1 MEGRVILPLI
11 YDIDRKMSWAYNYD
25 VYSFTKKGVFRM
37 LKIILCDDDQ
47 FILQLGAEKMN
58 DMIKSQKLDA
68 KVVSMASGSNELFS
82 YIKNNP
88 SQYLIFLDLDFG
100 NGKLNGID
108 VAKALRQ
115 TESDCKIVFTT
126 NHHEM
131 AMDVLKSGVEP
142 FGFLEKT
149 SDIQKLSDGY
159 RKYIMMLLNKT
170 KSEMSNITESI
181 LLNPGMDEDVSVF
194 LDDIVYIET
203 EKNVSHG
210 ITYHTINGS
219 VITIISTLDV
229 EQKKLG
235 DGFIRVHR
243 SYIVNKKHI
252 LKMKDGFLKL
262 SNQQEIP
269 CSFRLRSEVKKW
281 IM

>member
-1 MEGRVILPLI
+1 MWRIQF
-11 YDIDRKMSWAYNYD
+11 Y
-25 VYSFTKKGVFRM
+25 KKGVLSM

-47 FILQLGAEKMN
+47 FILRLGAEKMN

-68 KVVSMASGSNELFS
+68 KVVSLASGSHELFS

-108 VAKALRQ
+108 VAKTLRQ
-115 TESDCKIVFTT
+115 TGSDCKIVFTT

-142 FGFLEKT
+142 FGFLEKS
-149 SDIQKLSDGY
+149 SDISKLCDGY
-159 RKYIMMLLNKT
+159 RRYIMMLLHKT
-170 KSEMSNITESI
+170 KSEMPGSSEFI
-181 LLNPGMDEDVSVF
+181 LLNPGMDEDISVH
-194 LDDIVYIET
+194 LDDIVYLET

-281 IM
+281 IR

>member
-1 MEGRVILPLI
+1 
-11 YDIDRKMSWAYNYD
+11 
-25 VYSFTKKGVFRM
+25 M
-37 LKIILCDDDQ
+37 LKIILCDDDP
-47 FILQLGAEKMN
+47 FILQLGADKIN
-58 DMIKSQKLDA
+58 DTIRSQRLNAKL
-68 KVVSMASGSNELFS
+68 VSLASGSSELFS
-82 YIKNNP
+82 YMKNNP

-115 TESDCKIVFTT
+115 TGSDCKIVFTT

-142 FGFLEKT
+142 FGFLEKS
-149 SDIQKLSDGY
+149 SDISKLSDGY

-170 KSEMSNITESI
+170 NAETSNSMEAV
-181 LLNPGMDEDVSVF
+181 LLHTGMDEEISVF
-194 LDDIVYIET
+194 RDDIVYVET
-203 EKNVSHG
+203 QKNVSHG

-219 VITIISTLDV
+219 VITIIGALDM

-235 DGFIRVHR
+235 DSFIRVHR
-243 SYIVNKKHI
+243 SYLVNKKHI
-252 LKMKDGFLKL
+252 LRMKDGFLKL
-262 SNQQEIP
+262 SDQQEIP
-269 CSFRLRSEVKKW
+269 CSFRMRSEVKKW

>member
-1 MEGRVILPLI
+1 MFSIFYLSNTADTVCDMQGI
-11 YDIDRKMSWAYNYD
+11 S
-25 VYSFTKKGVFRM
+25 M
-37 LKIILCDDDQ
+37 LKIILCDDDP
-47 FILQLGAEKMN
+47 FILQLGAEKIN
-58 DMIKSQKLDA
+58 DIIESQGFDA
-68 KVVSMASGSNELFS
+68 KVVSMATSSNELFS
-82 YIKNNP
+82 YLKNNP

-100 NGKLNGID
+100 HGKLNGID
-108 VAKALRQ
+108 IAKALRQ

-142 FGFLEKT
+142 FGFLEKS
-149 SDIQKLSDGY
+149 SDIVKLSDGY
-159 RKYIMMLLNKT
+159 RKYMVMLLHKAQP
-170 KSEMSNITESI
+170 EASNHVETI
-181 LLNPGMDEDVSVF
+181 LLNPGMGEEISV
-194 LDDIVYIET
+194 LRDDIVYLET
-203 EKNVSHG
+203 EKSVSHG

-243 SYIVNKKHI
+243 SYLVNKRHI
-252 LKMKDGFLKL
+252 LRMKEGFLRL

-269 CSFRLRSEVKKW
+269 CSFRMRSEVKKW
-281 IM
+281 IV

>member
-1 MEGRVILPLI
+1 
-11 YDIDRKMSWAYNYD
+11 
-25 VYSFTKKGVFRM
+25 M

-47 FILQLGAEKMN
+47 FILQLGAEKIN
-58 DMIKSQKLDA
+58 EMIKSHKLDA

-100 NGKLNGID
+100 SGKLNGID

-115 TESDCKIVFTT
+115 TESDCKVVFTT

-142 FGFLEKT
+142 FGFLEKS

-159 RKYIMMLLNKT
+159 RKYIIMLLNKT
-170 KSEMSNITESI
+170 KSEMSNITGSI
-181 LLNPGMDEDVSVF
+181 LLNPGIDEAISIF

-219 VITIISTLDV
+219 VITIIGTLEE

-235 DGFIRVHR
+235 DSFIRVHR

-252 LKMKDGFLKL
+252 LKMKEGFLKL

-281 IM
+281 IT

>member
-1 MEGRVILPLI
+1 
-11 YDIDRKMSWAYNYD
+11 
-25 VYSFTKKGVFRM
+25 M
-37 LKIILCDDDQ
+37 LKIILCDDDP
-47 FILQLGAEKMN
+47 FILQLGAEKIN
-58 DMIKSQKLDA
+58 NMIKSQRHDA
-68 KVVSMASGSNELFS
+68 KVVSLTSGSNELIN

-149 SDIQKLSDGY
+149 SDLAKLSDGY
-159 RKYIMMLLNKT
+159 RKYIVMLLNQT
-170 KSEMSNITESI
+170 RSEASDPTEKERSTETI
-181 LLNPGMDEDVSVF
+181 LLNSGMDEDISVIR
-194 LDDIVYIET
+194 DDIVYVET

-210 ITYHTINGS
+210 ITYHTIGGS

-229 EQKKLG
+229 EQKRLG

-243 SYIVNKKHI
+243 SYLVNKRHI
-252 LKMKDGFLKL
+252 LRMKEGFLRL
-262 SNQQEIP
+262 SNQQEVP
-269 CSFRLRSEVKKW
+269 CSFRMRSEVKKW
-281 IM
+281 IV

>member
-1 MEGRVILPLI
+1 
-11 YDIDRKMSWAYNYD
+11 
-25 VYSFTKKGVFRM
+25 M
-37 LKIILCDDDQ
+37 LKIILCDDDP
-47 FILQLGAEKMN
+47 FILQLGADKIN
-58 DMIKSQKLDA
+58 HMIESQGFDA
-68 KVVSMASGSNELFS
+68 KVVSLASGSNELFS

-100 NGKLNGID
+100 NGNLNGID

-115 TESDCKIVFTT
+115 AESDCKIVFTT

-149 SDIQKLSDGY
+149 SDLAALCDGY
-159 RKYIMMLLNKT
+159 RKYIVMLLNQT
-170 KSEMSNITESI
+170 RSEASDSSI
-181 LLNPGMDEDVSVF
+181 LLNPGMDEDISV
-194 LDDIVYIET
+194 LLEDIVYIET

-229 EQKKLG
+229 EQKRLG

-243 SYIVNKKHI
+243 SYLVNKRHI
-252 LKMKDGFLKL
+252 LRMKEGFLKL
-262 SNQQEIP
+262 SNQQEVP
-269 CSFRLRSEVKKW
+269 CSFRMRSEVKKW
-281 IM
+281 IV

>member
-1 MEGRVILPLI
+1 
-11 YDIDRKMSWAYNYD
+11 
-25 VYSFTKKGVFRM
+25 M

-47 FILQLGAEKMN
+47 FILQLGAGQIN
-58 DMIKSQKLDA
+58 DLIEAQGFDA
-68 KVVSMASGSNELFS
+68 RVVSLVSGSSELFS

-108 VAKALRQ
+108 VAKSLRQ
-115 TESDCKIVFTT
+115 MESDCKIVFTT

-142 FGFLEKT
+142 FGFLEKG
-149 SDIQKLSDGY
+149 SDVAKLSEGY
-159 RKYIMMLLNKT
+159 RKYIVMLLRQIKP
-170 KSEMSNITESI
+170 EAPGRTETV
-181 LLNPGMDEDVSVF
+181 LLNPGMDEEITVL
-194 LDDIVYIET
+194 LDDIVYLET

-243 SYIVNKKHI
+243 SYLVNRRHI
-252 LKMKDGFLKL
+252 LRMKEGFLKL
-262 SNQQEIP
+262 SNQQEVP
-269 CSFRLRSEVKKW
+269 CSFRMRGEVKKW
-281 IM
+281 IT

>member
-1 MEGRVILPLI
+1 MWHIQ
-11 YDIDRKMSWAYNYD
+11 
-25 VYSFTKKGVFRM
+25 FHKKGVLSM

-68 KVVSMASGSNELFS
+68 KVVSLASGSHELFS

-108 VAKALRQ
+108 VAKTLRQ
-115 TESDCKIVFTT
+115 TGSDCKIVFTT
-126 NHHEM
+126 NHYEM

-142 FGFLEKT
+142 FGFLEKS
-149 SDIQKLSDGY
+149 SDISKLSDGY
-159 RKYIMMLLNKT
+159 RKYIMMLLHKT
-170 KSEMSNITESI
+170 KSEMPDSSEFI
-181 LLNPGMDEDVSVF
+181 LLNPGMDEEISVY
-194 LDDIVYIET
+194 LDDIVYVET

-210 ITYHTINGS
+210 ITYHTVNGS

-281 IM
+281 II

>member
-1 MEGRVILPLI
+1 
-11 YDIDRKMSWAYNYD
+11 
-25 VYSFTKKGVFRM
+25 M
-37 LKIILCDDDQ
+37 LKIILCDDDP
-47 FILQLGAEKMN
+47 FILQLGAEKIN
-58 DMIKSQKLDA
+58 DMIKSQRLDA
-68 KVVSMASGSNELFS
+68 KVASLASGSNELFY

-100 NGKLNGID
+100 DGKLNGID

-149 SDIQKLSDGY
+149 TDLAKLSDGY
-159 RKYIMMLLNKT
+159 RKYIVMLLNQT
-170 KSEMSNITESI
+170 RSDSTEKECSAETL
-181 LLNPGMDEDVSVF
+181 LLNAGMDENISVIR
-194 LDDIVYIET
+194 DDIVYVET

-210 ITYHTINGS
+210 ITYHTLGGS

-229 EQKKLG
+229 EQKRLG

-243 SYIVNKKHI
+243 SYLVNKRHI
-252 LKMKDGFLKL
+252 LRMKEGFLKL
-262 SNQQEIP
+262 SNQQEVP
-269 CSFRLRSEVKKW
+269 CSFRMRSEVKKW
-281 IM
+281 IV